1 MYLKLVFR
9 ILGSLTLVVLLAAC
23 TSKQVACPND
33 AHRFW
38 TTFRAAVLKNDL
50 NAIADKTEF
59 PLMVVRFGDAQKK
72 YLSRAEFIQYFPQLL
87 NVPLS
92 KRNPPLTPPPV
103 PATMKGLVRVVITPD
118 GPSCEENPGLLAVGH
133 WHLYL
138 RSEGWR
144 LGYVGVP
151 EFPSAMNIPPQQP

>member
-1 MYLKLVFR
+1 MHLKLFFR
-9 ILGSLTLVVLLAAC
+9 ILGSLTLAVLLAAC

-38 TTFRAAVLKNDL
+38 TTFRVAVLKNDL
-50 NAIADKTEF
+50 KAVADMTEF
-59 PLMVVRFGDAQKK
+59 PLLVVRFGDAQKK
-72 YLSRAEFIQYFPQLL
+72 NLSRAEFIQYFPHLL

-92 KRNPPLTPPPV
+92 KRNPPLTPPPE
-103 PATMKGLVRVVITPD
+103 PATMNGLVRLAIKPD
-118 GPSCEENPGLLAVGH
+118 GPNCKEDPAQLQVGH
-133 WHLYL
+133 WQLFL

-144 LGYVGVP
+144 LAYIGVP